1 MDISLT
7 PLIDTALTLLII
19 FMVATPMMQNAIRVT
34 LPKGKVQE
42 ATATQQEIVVYV
54 DQKGTLFLDGKELVL
69 DQLIQALKNMMTSM
83 TDQTVFVK
91 ADQGASYG
99 LVIELIDKIKV
110 VGGVKYVALATAKQ
124 G

>member
-34 LPKGKVQE
+34 LPKGKAQE
-42 ATATQQEIVVYV
+42 VGVVQQEIVVYV
-54 DQKGTLFLDGKELVL
+54 DGHGAIFFDGNQMTCE
-69 DQLIQALKNMMTSM
+69 QLIELLKKMLAGKV
-83 TDQTVFVK
+83 DQTVFVK
-91 ADQGASYG
+91 ADQHASYG
-99 LVIELIDKIKV
+99 TVIELVDTIKV
-110 VGGVKYVALATAKQ
+110 VGGVTYVALATAKQ